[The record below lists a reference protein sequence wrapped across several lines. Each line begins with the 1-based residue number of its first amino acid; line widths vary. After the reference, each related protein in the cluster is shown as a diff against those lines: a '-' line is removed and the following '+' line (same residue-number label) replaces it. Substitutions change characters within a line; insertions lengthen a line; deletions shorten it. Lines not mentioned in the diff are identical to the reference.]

1 MVRFVSILTVLLVA
15 GCGSGSKRDRIEVNG
30 AVSYAGQPIEKGEIV
45 FEPVASGIPM
55 AIGEIREGK
64 YRLDA
69 KDGPGVGSYIVRIEG
84 YRKKHDPTVTKH
96 PYLGEDQEVGVVTE
110 QFLPTKYNVESTLKV
125 EISKDGE
132 HVYSFDL
139 K

>member
-30 AVSYAGQPIEKGEIV
+30 AVSYAGQPVEKGEIV
-45 FEPVASGIPM
+45 FEPVAPGIPM

-69 KDGPGVGSYIVRIEG
+69 KDGPGAGSYIVRIKG
-84 YRKKHDPTVTKH
+84 YRKKHDPTVRKH
-96 PYLGEDQEVGVVTE
+96 PYLGEDQEVGVITE
-110 QFLPTKYNVESTLKV
+110 QFLPGKHNVESTLTV
-125 EISKDGE
+125 EITREGE
-132 HVYSFDL
+132 NMHNFDL